1 MPADRSPSTA
11 LRPVSTT
18 TAPVSERTA
27 LAVIGSMILL
37 MLALTILLF
46 QATWVDPASA
56 TEAPSH
62 SADGGA
68 LSSR

>member
-1 MPADRSPSTA
+1 MPADRSPSPA

-18 TAPVSERTA
+18 TPPVSERTA

-56 TEAPSH
+56 TEAPPH
-62 SADGGA
+62 ATEGGA
-68 LSSR
+68 LSPR